1 MSMQLLASAITLM
14 ISLMLILFFRQMDKN
29 SRSIEKAK
37 KYGDRVKDEIE
48 GSLTQSFHRLLRPLT
63 GSIPYTTI
71 L

>member
-14 ISLMLILFFRQMDKN
+14 LSLMLILFFRQTDKN

-48 GSLTQSFHRLLRPLT
+48 GFVKDRT
-63 GSIPYTTI
+63 
-71 L
+71 